1 MNYRNQIKHMSILAA
16 TFFFAFALTM
26 GWSIYQDQMLQ
37 EYKIETENQYK
48 RAFNDLGA
56 SLNELETSMA
66 KAKAA
71 SSPAQKALYMGETWK
86 GSESAVNN
94 LSQLPADEIGMS
106 YIDTFLNQISDF
118 SKTMTRKAAS
128 GEPMTAKEIDMFND
142 MHNKVNDINRAVQKL
157 AQQVYGE
164 NLAWLDKPP
173 GLLEKIGFGQKK
185 TAQTMAEGEESKGE
199 QDKNKAEEMGQP
211 PTSVRSG
218 LNQLNDSL
226 QKYPPYTYEGELDKH
241 YVEKPLG
248 LPSGEIDENKAQSI
262 AKEFIQNVGYKD
274 AALQNSGQ
282 SQGPMGGFIFTN
294 EDIYLE
300 VSRRGGVITIYRDQ
314 REIGERKLD
323 VPKAVD
329 KANAEMKK
337 MGFSSLEIISTQDL
351 DSYIQVDAVALQDGV
366 RLYPDKIRITIAAD
380 NGQLVGLDANP
391 FYAFHH
397 KRQLNKVLT
406 LEEAQAKL
414 DKNFKVSESR
424 LALIA
429 KIGTEEAYCY
439 EFSGTLMG
447 EEYLVYINAEDG
459 SEEKISR
466 VVDTPRGK
474 LIQ

>member
-1 MNYRNQIKHMSILAA
+1 MNYRNRIKHISILSV
-16 TFFFAFALTM
+16 TFFLAFALTM
-26 GWSIYQDQMLQ
+26 GWSVYQHEMLQ
-37 EYKIETENQYK
+37 DYKIETENQYK

-86 GSESAVNN
+86 GSESAVSN
-94 LSQLPADEIGMS
+94 LSQLPADKIGMS

-128 GEPMTAKEIDMFND
+128 GEIMTSKEMDMFND
-142 MHNKVNDINRAVQKL
+142 MHSKVNDINRATQQL

-173 GLLEKIGFGQKK
+173 GLLEKMGFNQEK
-185 TAQTMAEGEESKGE
+185 TAQTMAEGEESEDEK
-199 QDKNKAEEMGQP
+199 DKNKAEEMGQP

-226 QKYPPYTYEGELDKH
+226 QKYPPYSYEGELDKH

-248 LPSGEIDENKAQSI
+248 LPPGEIDENKALSA
-262 AKEFIQNVGYKD
+262 AKEFMQSVGYKD
-274 AALQNSGQ
+274 ADLHTAGE

-294 EDIYLE
+294 EDIYME
-300 VSRRGGVITIYRDQ
+300 VSRQGGVVTIYRDQ
-314 REIGERKLD
+314 REIGEHKLD
-323 VPKAVD
+323 VPKAAD
-329 KANAEMKK
+329 RAIGEMKK
-337 MGFSSLEIISTQDL
+337 LGFGSLEIVSTQDL

-366 RLYPDKIRITIAAD
+366 RMYPDKIRITIAAD
-380 NGQLVGLDANP
+380 NGQLVGLDTNP

-397 KRQLNKVLT
+397 NRQLNKVLT

-414 DKNFKVSESR
+414 DKNFIVSESR
-424 LALIA
+424 PALIA
-429 KIGTEEAYCY
+429 MTGTAEAYCY

-447 EEYLVYINAEDG
+447 EEYLVYINAENG
-459 SEEKISR
+459 TEEKISR
-466 VVDTPRGK
+466 VVNTPRGK